1 MLSAKKQVSPMIKS
15 FLLYAVLIILAVLFM
30 IPVVWIVICALKSK
44 TELVAWPPLL
54 LPMKITFENFTN
66 ALNRGNFGLYFL
78 NSAYS
83 ATVATLITLVINC
96 MAGYAFAKFKFKGSN
111 FLFLAFLGTLMIPL
125 EVIMISL
132 FQMLKI
138 FKMYNSLWGII
149 IPPAAT
155 PTGVF
160 LMRQYLMSVPD
171 ELLEAA
177 RIDGASETHI
187 FVRIILPIAKP
198 VLAVLTIFSFM
209 WRWNDFLWPLLV
221 INNPKLYTVQLAI
234 ANFSGQYSVDWSSL
248 LAMAVLTMI
257 PVLIIF
263 LIFQKQFV
271 RGMVVS
277 GMKE

>member
-54 LPMKITFENFTN
+54 LPTKVTFENFTN

-83 ATVATLITLVINC
+83 ATVATLITLIINC

>member
-15 FLLYAVLIILAVLFM
+15 FLLYAVLIILAVLFL

-54 LPMKITFENFTN
+54 LPTKVTFENFTN

-83 ATVATLITLVINC
+83 ATVATLITLIINC